1 MVLIPISAPNPNR
14 KPSAKR
20 VEALQITLEELVEE
34 VERLKLIVD
43 SLKAK
48 QDQAESILQSKIG

>member
-1 MVLIPISAPNPNR
+1 MATRL
-14 KPSAKR
+14 PSNASPLL
-20 VEALQITLEELVEE
+20 LQITLEELVEE